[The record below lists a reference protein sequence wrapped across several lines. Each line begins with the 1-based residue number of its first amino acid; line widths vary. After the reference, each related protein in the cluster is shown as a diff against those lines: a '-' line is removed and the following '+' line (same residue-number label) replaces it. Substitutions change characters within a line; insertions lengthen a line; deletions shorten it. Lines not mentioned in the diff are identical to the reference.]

1 MRINKDD
8 LVMIRTGEDKF
19 LPKSKTKRTARV
31 VAVDREAGKAIVEG
45 VNVVNKHIKRSKR
58 NPQGGRLAK
67 EMPVPMANVQVVC
80 PKCNKP
86 ARVGTSIGADGTKYR
101 VCRKCKAMIDKI
113 GPAKKQRLTKAPA

>member
-67 EMPVPMANVQVVC
+67 EMPVPMANLQVVC
-80 PKCNKP
+80 PKCSRP
-86 ARVGTSIGADGTKYR
+86 ARIGTIVADDGNKFR
-101 VCRKCKAMIDKI
+101 VCRKCNATIDRI
-113 GPAKKQRLTKAPA
+113 GPAKKAKPAKPSV